1 MNLAPL
7 NYPFDDL
14 TIGAFGNIIL
24 FATGVAASF
33 ALTPDAR
40 DEKGTFWH
48 WRKERRLRMA
58 RALSEIV
65 ER

>member
-1 MNLAPL
+1 VNLAPL